1 MSRLED
7 PSKINND
14 DVNDIENTRLKKYQ
28 MFMEEKQVLLSKAY
42 DEILKADSDKVN
54 NGGYFESLIRTFS
67 KLNLSAV
74 FKYENR
80 DTLALLAF
88 LAADI
93 LFKRKDPKVY
103 KNLLLLTA
111 SFMKAFIDKYKEDDE
126 DYLEMM
132 LRYFEY
138 HYNKSYKKEIQ
149 EYVTKS
155 MYECRP
161 VISIDS
167 LRLYEEQD
175 VFHWSNKPGNSNQTV
190 ETQDHVKQQTPEREN
205 SIESIVGDT
214 EKKPEKPEKQDKTIE
229 LSFNTG
235 PAQPNMQ
242 PPPQSP
248 TKVSSY
254 EYELEEEI
262 TPLDNLFKNP
272 IKDE

>member
-1 MSRLED
+1 MTRPIDHVKTNDTED
-7 PSKINND
+7 
-14 DVNDIENTRLKKYQ
+14 VRLKKYQ
-28 MFMEEKQVLLSKAY
+28 MFMEEKQVLLSNAY
-42 DEILKADSDKVN
+42 DEILKIYSDKVD
-54 NGGYFESLIRTFS
+54 NGRHFQNLIKTFS
-67 KLNLSAV
+67 ELNLSAA

-80 DTLALLAF
+80 DTLTLLAF

-126 DYLEMM
+126 DYLAMM

-138 HYNKSYKKEIQ
+138 HYNKSFKKEIQ
-149 EYVTKS
+149 EYTTES

-161 VISIDS
+161 IATIDS

-175 VFHWSNKPGNSNQTV
+175 VFHWSNKPGNPNQPT
-190 ETQDHVKQQTPEREN
+190 ETQDPIKQQTLGKEN
-205 SIESIVGDT
+205 PIEYRVEDT
-214 EKKPEKPEKQDKTIE
+214 EKGLGKQDKTIE

-235 PAQPNMQ
+235 TAQPQ
-242 PPPQSP
+242 SQSHTQHKPQHP
-248 TKVSSY
+248 TKISSY

-262 TPLDNLFKNP
+262 TPLDNLFKDP